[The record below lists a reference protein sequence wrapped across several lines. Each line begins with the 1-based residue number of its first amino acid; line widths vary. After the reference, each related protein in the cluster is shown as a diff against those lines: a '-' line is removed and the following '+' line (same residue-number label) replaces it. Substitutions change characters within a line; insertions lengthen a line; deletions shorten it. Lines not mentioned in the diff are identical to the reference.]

1 MLEILT
7 ILAIF
12 IGPISAIAV
21 SRILDNGKERKA
33 RQMDIFRTLMR
44 TRRTPIWADH
54 VGALNLVEIEFKDNP
69 TIIAAW
75 TALFEHFGAKHV
87 RGPDEEITAGLN
99 QGEIGQR
106 HRRFD
111 DRLATERQ
119 KLLAKLLHAIAKKLR
134 FDAEQLE
141 IFEGGY
147 TPQGWEDVELE
158 QRAIRRYI
166 VDLYLG
172 RRMLPVGV
180 VDYTQANPPQPQQSG
195 V

>member
-99 QGEIGQR
+99 QDEIGQR

-180 VDYTQANPPQPQQSG
+180 VDYTQANPPQPQQRG

>member
-69 TIIAAW
+69 TIIAA
-75 TALFEHFGAKHV
+75 
-87 RGPDEEITAGLN
+87 
-99 QGEIGQR
+99 
-106 HRRFD
+106 
-111 DRLATERQ
+111 
-119 KLLAKLLHAIAKKLR
+119 
-134 FDAEQLE
+134 
-141 IFEGGY
+141 
-147 TPQGWEDVELE
+147 
-158 QRAIRRYI
+158 
-166 VDLYLG
+166 
-172 RRMLPVGV
+172 
-180 VDYTQANPPQPQQSG
+180 
-195 V
+195 